1 MQRMLDDAMTRAVDR
16 EYLAAP
22 RHMDVLA
29 RMSARHSIATSTLAI
44 DHRNF
49 ASRPP
54 SAVASSIFGM
64 HDARSPR
71 VVFYG

>member
-1 MQRMLDDAMTRAVDR
+1 MRAVDR

-22 RHMDVLA
+22 KHMDVLA
-29 RMSARHSIATSTLAI
+29 RMSARHSISTGTLAI